1 VVKRNLYS
9 VKIAIRLIK
18 CIVFNGL
25 NIFGRSGLL
34 ATLPQCSPT
43 NVLPDLTLRLAL
55 LRVLLV
61 EDEPEMAAALAAALK
76 NYDMVVDHIATLG
89 DAEEAVSTN
98 AYGAI
103 LLDRQL
109 PDGDGLAL
117 VSKLRA
123 SGVSVP
129 VIVLTARG
137 ELVDRVAGLDIG
149 ADDYLGKP
157 FAVEELLAR
166 LRAVLRRR
174 ADLPSE
180 TIRLG
185 RLSFDVSNREASVD
199 GKPLDLPR
207 RELLVLETLLR
218 RMGRT
223 VARSSLEQ
231 AVYSIDDEIQ
241 SNALDTHVSRLRR
254 KLSEAESAIEIHA
267 IRGVGYLLKRSS

>member
-1 VVKRNLYS
+1 M
-9 VKIAIRLIK
+9 
-18 CIVFNGL
+18 
-25 NIFGRSGLL
+25 
-34 ATLPQCSPT
+34 
-43 NVLPDLTLRLAL
+43 
-55 LRVLLV
+55 RVLLV

-109 PDGDGLAL
+109 PDGDGLTL

-180 TIRLG
+180 TMRLG

-199 GKPLDLPR
+199 GKALDLPR

-254 KLSEAESAIEIHA
+254 KLSEAESGIEIHA